1 MTIDVFNT
9 SSGQQKLSSVRSFLV
24 GTMAYWEGMASF
36 VMDQPIQSVSYLLPI
51 CDQNGTEKIQSN
63 PWTGIS
69 TPLFAYLAQ
78 AGALGRQRS
87 IIRKLTVPNSSTG
100 IHEELQKELLVQAR
114 GVEDALLSYNIPSAE
129 MVEDTGDALTPV
141 SHLQKMAQVYRLTAL
156 LELYRV
162 FPELSHEPSSGE
174 VSTSDFKSFKS
185 RILAIAI
192 GILTIISTIPAS
204 SGVNI
209 LFCLPM
215 ITAGSALQSTEPQQT
230 DFSHG
235 SSRSSMCND
244 LMAIFI
250 QDDGHA
256 HWRNFVQERMNAIHN
271 HVGLG
276 GVTRALQVIE
286 KTWLRADIQDF
297 ANEPDSVGEFIH
309 WTDVMTDERLETIFG

>member
-1 MTIDVFNT
+1 
-9 SSGQQKLSSVRSFLV
+9 
-24 GTMAYWEGMASF
+24 MASF

-51 CDQNGTEKIQSN
+51 CDQTGTEKIQSN

-87 IIRKLTVPNSSTG
+87 IIRKLTVSTSTTG
-100 IHEELQKELLVQAR
+100 IHEKLHEELLVQAR
-114 GVEDALLSYNIPSAE
+114 GVEDALLSYKIPSAE
-129 MVEDTGDALTPV
+129 KIEDTGDALTSV

-162 FPELSHEPSSGE
+162 FPDLFHEPSSGE
-174 VSTSDFKSFKS
+174 VSISDFKSFKS
-185 RILAIAI
+185 RILAISI
-192 GILTIISTIPAS
+192 GILTIISTIPES
-204 SGVNI
+204 SGVNV

-215 ITAGSALQSTEPQQT
+215 ITAGSALQSTDSQQI
-230 DFSHG
+230 DLLHG
-235 SSRSSMCND
+235 SSRSSLSSD
-244 LMAIFI
+244 IMAIFI

-256 HWRNFVQERMNAIHN
+256 HWREFVQERMNAIHN

-276 GVTRALQVIE
+276 GVTRAVEVIE
-286 KTWLRADIQDF
+286 KTWLRADIQVF
-297 ANEPDSVGEFIH
+297 ANESDLVGGFIH